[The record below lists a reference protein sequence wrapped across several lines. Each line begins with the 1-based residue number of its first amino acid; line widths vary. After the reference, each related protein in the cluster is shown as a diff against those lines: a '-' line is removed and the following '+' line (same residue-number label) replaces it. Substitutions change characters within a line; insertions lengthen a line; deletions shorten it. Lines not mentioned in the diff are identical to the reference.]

1 MSSGWWKARAASRAP
16 AGHMETSGPTAHLS
30 VFADGIESDTESTL
44 SESLTQPVLKR
55 CNAGLTR
62 C

>member
-1 MSSGWWKARAASRAP
+1 
-16 AGHMETSGPTAHLS
+16 METSGPTAHLS